1 MRITLSENFR
11 AVFYAP
17 FYATVTLGFAARE
30 GVDVAFVTQP
40 APAAATAGLLD
51 GSIDVSWGGPMR
63 VLKARDEPNGLPIVC
78 FCEVVRRDPFYLV
91 ARRGIDRFDLGDL
104 ARLRFASVSEV
115 PTPWL
120 CLQHDLREI
129 GVDPSRLDRVP
140 DRTMSE
146 NIAALARGDLDIAQV
161 FEPFAAMAERQG
173 IGRVVHAAAARGDTA
188 YTTLLATR
196 DGIVRK
202 GEALAALVRA
212 VGSMQQWLATHTA
225 DDLAAAVAPHFQHV
239 DPADMRAA
247 LRRYKAA
254 HLWAT
259 DTNVSRPG
267 FARLAESLVSGG
279 FIARAA
285 AYEDCVAG
293 ITGSEPASPASAC

>member
-17 FYATVTLGFAARE
+17 FYATVALGFARRE
-30 GVDVAFVTQP
+30 GVDIAFVTQP

-63 VLKARDEPNGLPIVC
+63 VLKARDEPDGLPIVC

-91 ARRGIDRFDLGDL
+91 ARRGIERFELGDL

-129 GVDPSRLDRVP
+129 SVDPTRLDRVS
-140 DRTMSE
+140 DRNMSE
-146 NIAALARGDLDIAQV
+146 NVEALAQGELDIAEV
-161 FEPFAAMAERQG
+161 FEPFAALAERKG
-173 IGRVVHAAAARGDTA
+173 IGRVVHAASARGDTA

-196 DGIVRK
+196 EGIARK
-202 GEALAALVRA
+202 RDALAALVRA
-212 VGSMQQWLATHTA
+212 VASMQQWLAAHTA
-225 DDLAAAVAPHFQHV
+225 DDLAEAVAPYFEHV
-239 DPADMRAA
+239 DAADVRVA

-254 HLWAT
+254 DLWAT
-259 DTNVSRPG
+259 DTKVSRRG
-267 FARLAESLVSGG
+267 FARLAASLVSGG
-279 FIARAA
+279 FVSRAA
-285 AYEDCVAG
+285 AYEDCVVDV
-293 ITGSEPASPASAC
+293 TGS

>member
-17 FYATVTLGFAARE
+17 FYATVALGFAQRE

-63 VLKARDEPNGLPIVC
+63 VLKARDEPDGLPIVC

-91 ARRGIDRFDLGDL
+91 ARRGIDRFELRDL

-129 GVDPSRLDRVP
+129 GIDPWRLDRVP

-146 NIAALARGDLDIAQV
+146 NIDALARGDLDVAEV
-161 FEPFAAMAERQG
+161 FEPFAALAERQG
-173 IGRVVHAAAARGDTA
+173 IGHVVHAASARGDTA

-196 DGIVRK
+196 EGIARK
-202 GEALAALVRA
+202 SEALAALVRA
-212 VGSMQQWLATHTA
+212 VAAMQQWLVTHTA
-225 DDLAAAVAPHFQHV
+225 DDLADAVAPYFGHV
-239 DPADMRAA
+239 DAADLRVA

-254 HLWAT
+254 NLWAT
-259 DTNVSRPG
+259 DTSVSRAG
-267 FARLAESLVSGG
+267 FARLAASLVSGN

-285 AYEDCVAG
+285 VYEDCVADV
-293 ITGSEPASPASAC
+293 TGF

>member
-11 AVFYAP
+11 AVLYAP
-17 FYATVTLGFAARE
+17 FYATVALGFAKRE

-63 VLKARDEPNGLPIVC
+63 VLKARDEPGGLPIVC

-91 ARRGIDRFDLGDL
+91 ARRGIDRFELRDL

-120 CLQHDLREI
+120 CLQHDLRKI
-129 GVDPSRLDRVP
+129 GLDPGGLDRLA
-140 DRTMSE
+140 DRSMAV
-146 NIAALARGDLDIAQV
+146 NIEALGKGELDVAQV

-173 IGRVVHAAAARGDTA
+173 VGRVVHAAAARGDTA

-196 DGIVRK
+196 EGVARK
-202 GEALAALVRA
+202 RDALAALVRA
-212 VGSMQQWLATHTA
+212 VASMQQWLAVHSA
-225 DDLAAAVAPHFQHV
+225 DELAEAVTPYFGHV
-239 DPADMRAA
+239 DAADLRTA
-247 LRRYKAA
+247 LSRYKAA
-254 HLWAT
+254 NLWAT
-259 DTNVSRPG
+259 DTNVSRAG
-267 FARLAESLVSGG
+267 FARLAASLVSGG
-279 FIARAA
+279 FISRAA
-285 AYEDCVAG
+285 AYEDCVADV
-293 ITGSEPASPASAC
+293 TGSSPANPS